1 MAIRKLTSRHI
12 TDEGT
17 KLTNFR
23 TRFTITPV
31 LHYNH
36 DDIINKSE
44 IRAESSVNRQAQEII
59 RVRALG

>member
-17 KLTNFR
+17 KLTTSR
-23 TRFTITPV
+23 TRFTIAPV

-36 DDIINKSE
+36 YDIINKSE
-44 IRAESSVNRQAQEII
+44 IRAKSSACV
-59 RVRALG
+59 